1 MCDMRART
9 PRAIW
14 LLIAILALTQPLVH
28 LLCLHFPPE
37 YTVATGLHI
46 PDSALFLHAM
56 NMFPSGF
63 HSAYAT
69 CQAAAGDASIAYYSV
84 PHLWLYGVLGLIARV
99 LPLDP
104 FLTYG
109 IANGLGAAFY
119 LWVVFRL
126 LIVIVPRFAVAAFV
140 LFTLSGGPGGLLALL
155 PDDWPE
161 WLNFAEMPAEIA
173 AARGRSTRSEAVN
186 RR

>member
-1 MCDMRART
+1 LRART

-28 LLCLHFPPE
+28 VLCLDFPPSG
-37 YTVATGLHI
+37 TVVTGLHI

-56 NMFPSGF
+56 DMFPSGF

-69 CQAAAGDASIAYYSV
+69 CQAAGDASIAYYSV
-84 PHLWLYGVLGLIARV
+84 PHLWLYGLLGLIARV
-99 LPLDP
+99 LPLDS

-119 LWVVFRL
+119 LWVVFRFL
-126 LIVIVPRFAVAAFV
+126 LVIVPRFAVTSGASRFRGILPSLRGLRPDGRPPLQSCVVFSSIV
-140 LFTLSGGPGGLLALL
+140 LYPFSRVL
-155 PDDWPE
+155 PRR
-161 WLNFAEMPAEIA
+161 N
-173 AARGRSTRSEAVN
+173 GRDY
-186 RR
+186 